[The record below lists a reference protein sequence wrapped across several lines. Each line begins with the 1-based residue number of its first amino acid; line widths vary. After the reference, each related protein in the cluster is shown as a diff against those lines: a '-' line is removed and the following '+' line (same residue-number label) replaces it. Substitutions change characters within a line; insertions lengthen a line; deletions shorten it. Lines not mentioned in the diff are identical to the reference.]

1 VTFDFSASAF
11 TPNPAPLAKR
21 GPSEFDAPS
30 LGSNREPLA
39 RRGPQSAGAVDSSPF
54 PPRNGIPDI
63 PRQPPGPPPPPPP
76 PPWPHLSFGVGGA
89 GLATFIV
96 FGAINQSTF
105 NSLHDK
111 CPSGRCAAPLTS
123 DVDKGR
129 RAQTIANVGFGV
141 AVVGATVGC
150 ILLVDGANQAKAE
163 E

>member
-1 VTFDFSASAF
+1 
-11 TPNPAPLAKR
+11 
-21 GPSEFDAPS
+21 
-30 LGSNREPLA
+30 
-39 RRGPQSAGAVDSSPF
+39 
-54 PPRNGIPDI
+54 
-63 PRQPPGPPPPPPP
+63 
-76 PPWPHLSFGVGGA
+76 
-89 GLATFIV
+89 LATFIV

-105 NSLHDK
+105 NSLHDQ

-163 E
+163 EVARRPGRLVLTDFAIGPGAVEVKGAF